1 MTQQIRKDHLLEM
14 VDMVKLQI
22 ANTWTMSS
30 KRKQEKLGELDKI
43 RNRIIN
49 ANDSMAMVMENSM
62 STKCMP
68 TMRTRKIRKDFEKQ
82 LVETVNLIDPIGASF
97 RSDVGTIGGDSVYP
111 KASNFSIEF
120 DDLSLEDTATTADS
134 NLDDSLK
141 KDDNLFTDNNSSSD
155 GSDDVMVSTSSLR
168 SDDGPIGVSIT
179 TWKLHK
185 FNKATSTSP
194 MSSSERRQKF
204 ITRDKDED
212 FLLSKTPTI
221 PENDPVP
228 SHSDNES
235 NSEEATK
242 EENQR
247 DEESDTSSIE
257 EFQITFGD
265 GIAVQ
270 ASKNKSVRFM
280 GIKPSAEDNI
290 NRAKSLLA
298 SARSAKKGGVYA
310 RKPRWIPK

>member
-1 MTQQIRKDHLLEM
+1 MKQQIRKDHLLEM

-30 KRKQEKLGELDKI
+30 KRKQEKIGELDKI

-62 STKCMP
+62 PTKCMP
-68 TMRTRKIRKDFEKQ
+68 TMRTRKVRKDFEKQ

-111 KASNFSIEF
+111 KASNFSAEF

-155 GSDDVMVSTSSLR
+155 GSDDVIVNPSSLR

-185 FNKATSTSP
+185 FNKATSP

-204 ITRDKDED
+204 ITRDKGEE

-221 PENDPVP
+221 PENNAVP
-228 SHSDNES
+228 FHSDTES
-235 NSEEATK
+235 NLEEATN
-242 EENQR
+242 EDNQR

-280 GIKPSAEDNI
+280 GIKPTAEDNI

-298 SARSAKKGGVYA
+298 SAKSAKKGGVYA